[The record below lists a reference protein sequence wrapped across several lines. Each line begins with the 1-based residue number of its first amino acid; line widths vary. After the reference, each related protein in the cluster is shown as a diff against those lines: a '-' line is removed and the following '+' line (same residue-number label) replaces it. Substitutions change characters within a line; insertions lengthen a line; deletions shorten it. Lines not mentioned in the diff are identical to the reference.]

1 MNLIIY
7 AYEQKMR
14 LRITGSESGRDCRNE
29 KNNRYHHGNKQ
40 HRPCVD
46 FRVYA
51 AAPCRIKHSKSR
63 KERLT
68 MQFMVCCMYV
78 MPGINK
84 KKMLKKY
91 QVSCI

>member
-1 MNLIIY
+1 MSIFTVYSFVQKYNMNLIIY

-51 AAPCRIKHSKSR
+51 AARVELNIPSP
-63 KERLT
+63 E
-68 MQFMVCCMYV
+68 
-78 MPGINK
+78 K
-84 KKMLKKY
+84 KG
-91 QVSCI
+91 